1 MPLTEVKGRDSV
13 SVTESRKKANA
24 KWDAA
29 NLDRMSLALPKGK
42 KDAIKAAAA
51 LAGESMN
58 QYIGNAIDMR
68 MMGAGESET
77 PSSVLTPAVLCA
89 AQAGAKLAGE
99 ELPTFVE
106 RAVKN
111 ESKRDE
117 MQRKLLGK

>member
-1 MPLTEVKGRDSV
+1 MAV
-13 SVTESRKKANA
+13 SDAQKKSAQ

-68 MMGAGESET
+68 MTGAGESEAPT
-77 PSSVLTPAVLCA
+77 SILTPAALSA
-89 AQAGAKLAGE
+89 AQTGAKLAGE
-99 ELPTFVE
+99 ELPAFVE
-106 RAVKN
+106 RAVKS
-111 ESKRDE
+111 EFKRDE

>member
-1 MPLTEVKGRDSV
+1 MAV
-13 SVTESRKKANA
+13 SDAQKKSAQ

-68 MMGAGESET
+68 MTGAGESEA
-77 PSSVLTPAVLCA
+77 PASVLTPAALCA

-99 ELPTFVE
+99 ELHIFVE

>member
-1 MPLTEVKGRDSV
+1 MALSEA
-13 SVTESRKKANA
+13 KKRGNA

-29 NLDRMSLALPKGK
+29 HLDRMSLALPKGK

-68 MMGAGESET
+68 MAGAGGSEV
-77 PSSVLTPAVLCA
+77 SASILTPAALCA
-89 AQAGAKLAGE
+89 AQTGAKLAGE
-99 ELPTFVE
+99 ELHAFVE
-106 RAVKN
+106 RAVKS

>member
-1 MPLTEVKGRDSV
+1 MALSEA
-13 SVTESRKKANA
+13 KKRGNA

-29 NLDRMSLALPKGK
+29 HLDRMSLALPKGK

-68 MMGAGESET
+68 MMGTGESET
-77 PSSVLTPAVLCA
+77 PSSVLTPAALCA

-99 ELPTFVE
+99 ELHTFVE

>member
-1 MPLTEVKGRDSV
+1 MALSEA
-13 SVTESRKKANA
+13 KKRGNA

-29 NLDRMSLALPKGK
+29 HLDRMSLALPKGK

-68 MMGAGESET
+68 MMGAGESEAPT
-77 PSSVLTPAVLCA
+77 SVLTPAALCA

-99 ELPTFVE
+99 ELHVFVE

-117 MQRKLLGK
+117 IQRKLLGK

>member
-1 MPLTEVKGRDSV
+1 MALSEA
-13 SVTESRKKANA
+13 KKRGNA

-29 NLDRMSLALPKGK
+29 HLDRMSLALPKGK

-77 PSSVLTPAVLCA
+77 PSSVLTPAALCA

-99 ELPTFVE
+99 ELHTFVE
-106 RAVKN
+106 RAVT
-111 ESKRDE
+111 EQAKRDE
-117 MQRKLLGK
+117 AARKMED

>member
-68 MMGAGESET
+68 MTGAGGSEA
-77 PSSVLTPAVLCA
+77 PASILTPVALCA

-99 ELPTFVE
+99 ELHTFVE
-106 RAVKN
+106 RAVT
-111 ESKRDE
+111 EQAKRDE
-117 MQRKLLGK
+117 AARKMED